1 MPSPAS
7 DALAAGHA
15 HAASPGPGAT
25 PPGQPRPTGATPPGQ
40 PRPTGQWPTGRLI
53 SAVARRIERDW
64 NAHLAHWDLN
74 HASLPVLYLLM
85 GGPRSQRELA
95 TASGVTEQTMSRI
108 IVRLERTG
116 YVVRQ
121 ADQGDRRRH
130 AVLITDL
137 GRQTL
142 AEAGDP
148 RVAEQMS
155 IRGLAPEQV
164 TQLRAI
170 LAVMMAQRPRAT
182 DPHLAD
188 EAPAGPGAGDEEH
201 PHGAR

>member
-1 MPSPAS
+1 M
-7 DALAAGHA
+7 
-15 HAASPGPGAT
+15 
-25 PPGQPRPTGATPPGQ
+25 
-40 PRPTGQWPTGRLI
+40 
-53 SAVARRIERDW
+53 ARRIERDW

-116 YVVRQ
+116 YIERLPHEH
-121 ADQGDRRRH
+121 DRRRH
-130 AVLITDL
+130 DVVVTGP
-137 GRQTL
+137 GRQAL

-155 IRGLAPEQV
+155 IRGLSPEQV
-164 TQLRAI
+164 AQLREI
-170 LAVMMAQRPRAT
+170 LAVMMAQRPRET
-182 DPHLAD
+182 DPSH
-188 EAPAGPGAGDEEH
+188 EEGEE
-201 PHGAR
+201 PPR

>member
-1 MPSPAS
+1 MPPPSS

-15 HAASPGPGAT
+15 RAVSPG
-25 PPGQPRPTGATPPGQ
+25 GATPPGQ

-53 SAVARRIERDW
+53 SAVARRIEKDW

-116 YVVRQ
+116 YIVRQ
-121 ADQGDRRRH
+121 AHQGDRRRH

-155 IRGLAPEQV
+155 IRGLTPEQV

-182 DPHLAD
+182 DPDLPD
-188 EAPAGPGAGDEEH
+188 DPSGGVGSTDEEH
-201 PHGAR
+201 RHGAR

>member
-1 MPSPAS
+1 MPPPTSE
-7 DALAAGHA
+7 ALVAGHA
-15 HAASPGPGAT
+15 RATSPDSGP
-25 PPGQPRPTGATPPGQ
+25 TPPGQ

-116 YVVRQ
+116 YIVRQ
-121 ADQGDRRRH
+121 VDQGDRRRH

-182 DPHLAD
+182 DPHLVD
-188 EAPAGPGAGDEEH
+188 EAPAGTDPGDEEH